1 MQPWHFIAF
10 AFSIAVCLRTF
21 SSTRSSLQVAQTTY
35 TVFFHTKTFLQHPN
49 PPHPPCCR
57 QVCLEGWCDS
67 GRSCSSHYGRLTRSH
82 FSQSENVRSAAAVYL
97 ERGNSIIASNKQI
110 VPPQNYSPAAL
121 RSPKGQLAGGT
132 SGILPPSHLSNN
144 RYRMVFLLSPRSFGQ
159 DLANIVMHYQTNSI
173 SQTFSTYTAN
183 ETRRVKF
190 LTKCW

>member
-1 MQPWHFIAF
+1 M
-10 AFSIAVCLRTF
+10 
-21 SSTRSSLQVAQTTY
+21 
-35 TVFFHTKTFLQHPN
+35 FFTQQDSFNAAN
-49 PPHPPCCR
+49 PPHHPCCR

-67 GRSCSSHYGRLTRSH
+67 GRSCSSHYGRLNQSH

-97 ERGNSIIASNKQI
+97 ARGNLIFASNEQI

-121 RSPKGQLAGGT
+121 RPPKGQLAGGT
-132 SGILPPSHLSNN
+132 SGIFPPSLLRNN
-144 RYRMVFLLSPRSFGQ
+144 RRKMVVLPSLRSFGQ
-159 DLANIVMHYQTNSI
+159 DLTNIVMHYQTNSI

>member
-1 MQPWHFIAF
+1 MSTWSLVSSGYEHIPQLMQPWHFIAF

-82 FSQSENVRSAAAVYL
+82 FSQSENVRSATAVYL
-97 ERGNSIIASNKQI
+97 VRGSLIFASNKMSHSKIIHLLLPVLQGDNWL
-110 VPPQNYSPAAL
+110 VAPPAYFRLLFWETIDAK
-121 RSPKGQLAGGT
+121 RSSSYL
-132 SGILPPSHLSNN
+132 
-144 RYRMVFLLSPRSFGQ
+144 
-159 DLANIVMHYQTNSI
+159 
-173 SQTFSTYTAN
+173 
-183 ETRRVKF
+183 
-190 LTKCW
+190 

>member
-1 MQPWHFIAF
+1 M
-10 AFSIAVCLRTF
+10 
-21 SSTRSSLQVAQTTY
+21 
-35 TVFFHTKTFLQHPN
+35 FFTQQDSFNAAN

-67 GRSCSSHYGRLTRSH
+67 GRSCSSYYGRLNQSH

-97 ERGNSIIASNKQI
+97 ARGSLIFALNKMS
-110 VPPQNYSPAAL
+110 QNYSPAAPRL
-121 RSPKGQLAGGT
+121 PRGQLAGGT
-132 SGILPPSHLSNN
+132 SGIFPPSLLRNN
-144 RYRMVFLLSPRSFGQ
+144 RRKTVFLLSLRNFGQ
-159 DLANIVMHYQTNSI
+159 DLENNVMYYQTNSI